1 VRSQDTLAPHLSV
14 PFRLSATGAHVEVDE
29 QDTPDEIRGCVY
41 NVLVTPIGHRAE
53 LPEFGIAD
61 PTFRMAGASLED
73 IEAAVEQWEPRADV
87 LLDED
92 PDYLDTTVRRVRVY
106 A

>member
-1 VRSQDTLAPHLSV
+1 MRSQDTLAPHLSV
-14 PFRLSATGAHVEVDE
+14 PFALADSGAYIEVDD

-41 NVLVTPIGHRAE
+41 DVLVTPIGHRAE
-53 LPEFGIAD
+53 LPEFGIVD
-61 PTFRMAGASLED
+61 PTFRMDSALED
-73 IEAAVEQWEPRADV
+73 IQAAVEQWETRADV

-92 PDYLDTTVRRVRVY
+92 PDWLDTTVRRVRVY